1 MVDSKENYKFNLGV
15 KVLKQAL
22 DLLLNCFD
30 VIPLLWAHLSSYGL
44 MFLKHF
50 LQTRLNYFRFC

>member
-30 VIPLLWAHLSSYGL
+30 VIPLL
-44 MFLKHF
+44 
-50 LQTRLNYFRFC
+50 